1 MSIIEHIRINGG
13 YARTQELREA
23 GFHTR
28 DIAKLV
34 ENGDLVKLKPG
45 FYRLPDVPETGEVNP
60 GFVDVC
66 KAIDGSVI
74 CLLSALAYYEL
85 TTFNSPEIYAAIPGD
100 KKPPRQVN
108 IPVKIFYFQ
117 KRVYHPGIDT
127 ISAGYGDVRIYSRE
141 KTLCDVFRYRK
152 KLGEDIA
159 LEGLK
164 SYLQSD
170 RANIA
175 QLTHFAEISK
185 VKKDMMPYL
194 KAFTIS

>member
-13 YARTQELREA
+13 YARTQELRAA

-45 FYRLPDVPETGEVNP
+45 LYRLPDIPETGEINP

-74 CLLSALAYYEL
+74 CLLSALAHYEL
-85 TTFNSPEIYAAIPGD
+85 TTFNPPEIYTAIPGD
-100 KKPPRQVN
+100 KKPPTQVN

-117 KRVYHPGIDT
+117 KRVYNPGIDT
-127 ISAGYGDVRIYSRE
+127 ISTGYGDVRIYSRE

-164 SYLQSD
+164 NYLRSD
-170 RANIA
+170 QVNIA
-175 QLTHFAEISK
+175 QLMHFAKICK
-185 VKKDMMPYL
+185 VKSAMMPYL
-194 KAFTIS
+194 KAMTTT